1 MVRSK
6 NDSIFEWICT
16 IFIGII
22 GLICVI
28 PIVYV
33 VSYSL
38 TPMAEMLKRGG
49 FVLIPREITLS
60 AYKQVLNDPNMTNAL
75 KVNVWVTVVG
85 TTCNLITT
93 MMLAYPLSRPDLPGR
108 KFFVKMIVTCMIIS
122 AGTIPTYLMVKNTGL
137 VDSLWALIVPS
148 LVTVYNFIV
157 MKAFFEGLPGDLF
170 ESARIDGAGEFRILW
185 QIVLPLS
192 LPIICTIGLYY
203 AVSHWNTY
211 TAAIYYINTQE
222 KMPLQVVLRRM
233 INQATANEVSAD
245 DVIPPETLRM
255 AAVVVA
261 TAPVVI
267 IYPFIQKY
275 FTKGTLA
282 GAVKG

>member
-1 MVRSK
+1 MVRSA
-6 NDSIFEWICT
+6 NDTVFEWICT
-16 IFIGII
+16 LFIGLI
-22 GLICVI
+22 GLICLV
-28 PIVYV
+28 PILYV
-33 VSYSL
+33 VSYSF
-38 TPMAEMLKRGG
+38 TPMSEMLKNGG
-49 FVLIPREITLS
+49 FVLIPKKITFS
-60 AYKQVLNDPNMTNAL
+60 AYQQVLKNADMIGAL
-75 KVNVWVTVVG
+75 KINVFVTVVG
-85 TTCNLITT
+85 TLCNLVTT
-93 MMLAYPLSRPDLPGR
+93 MMLAYPLSRNDLPGR
-108 KFFVKMIVTCMIIS
+108 GIFIKIIVTTMIIS
-122 AGTIPTYLMVKNTGL
+122 AGMIPTFMVVKNTGL
-137 VDSLWALIVPS
+137 VDNVWALIIPS

-157 MKAFFEGLPGDLF
+157 MKAFFEGLPTDMF

-211 TAAIYYINTQE
+211 TPAIYYIQSDD
-222 KMPLQVVLRRM
+222 KMPLQVILRRM
-233 INQATANEVSAD
+233 INQANTNDITAD
-245 DVIPPETLRM
+245 DIIPPETIRM
-255 AAVVVA
+255 AAVVFA

>member
-1 MVRSK
+1 MVRSR
-6 NDSIFEWICT
+6 NDTVFEWICT
-16 IFIGII
+16 VFIGII
-22 GLICVI
+22 GLICLV
-28 PIVYV
+28 PILYV

-38 TPMAEMLKRGG
+38 TPMAEMLKNGG
-49 FVLIPREITLS
+49 FVLIPKRITFS
-60 AYKQVLNDPNMTNAL
+60 AYQQVISNPDMINAL
-75 KVNVWVTVVG
+75 KVNVFVTVVG
-85 TTCNLITT
+85 TSCNLVTT

-108 KFFVKMIVTCMIIS
+108 GFFIKMIVTTMIIS
-122 AGTIPTYLMVKNTGL
+122 AGTIPTFMVVKETGL
-137 VDSLWALIVPS
+137 VDNLWALIIPS

-157 MKAFFEGLPGDLF
+157 MKAFFEGLPVDMF

-192 LPIICTIGLYY
+192 MPIICTIGLYY

-211 TAAIYYINTQE
+211 TAAIYYIQSTE
-222 KMPLQVVLRRM
+222 KMPLQVILRRM
-233 INQATANEVSAD
+233 INQANANDVSAD
-245 DVIPPETLRM
+245 VVIPPETIRM
-255 AAVVVA
+255 AAVVFA
-261 TAPVVI
+261 TAPVVV

>member
-1 MVRSK
+1 MVRSA
-6 NDSIFEWICT
+6 NDTVFEWICT
-16 IFIGII
+16 LFIGLI
-22 GLICVI
+22 GLICLV
-28 PIVYV
+28 PILYV
-33 VSYSL
+33 VSYSF
-38 TPMAEMLKRGG
+38 TPMSEMLKNGG
-49 FVLIPREITLS
+49 FVLIPKKITFS
-60 AYKQVLNDPNMTNAL
+60 AYQQVLQNADMIGAL
-75 KVNVWVTVVG
+75 KINVFVTVVG
-85 TTCNLITT
+85 TLCNLVTT
-93 MMLAYPLSRPDLPGR
+93 MMLAYPLSRNDLPGR
-108 KFFVKMIVTCMIIS
+108 GIFIKIIVTTMIIS
-122 AGTIPTYLMVKNTGL
+122 AGMIPTFMVVKNTGL
-137 VDSLWALIVPS
+137 VDNVWALIIPS

-157 MKAFFEGLPGDLF
+157 MKAFFEGLPTDMF

-211 TAAIYYINTQE
+211 TPAIYYIQSDD
-222 KMPLQVVLRRM
+222 KMPLQVILRRM
-233 INQATANEVSAD
+233 INQANTNDITAD
-245 DVIPPETLRM
+245 DIIPPETIRM
-255 AAVVVA
+255 AAVVFA